1 MQSVGVDAR
10 GSTDVFRRKR
20 PVSEKVGDPQ
30 LSGEA
35 NELGGPKSIDQLIG
49 GISGGPVHDG
59 YCAESG
65 AG

>member
-1 MQSVGVDAR
+1 MQSVRIDA
-10 GSTDVFRRKR
+10 GSGADVFRRKR

-35 NELGGPKSIDQLIG
+35 DELGGAKPIDQLIG
-49 GISGGPVHDG
+49 CISGRPVHDG

-65 AG
+65 AV